1 MNIQTKFNLCLTIAL
16 FLASNSIAVEKS
28 PQPHDDGRL
37 DEQLHLAK
45 PNLPQK
51 PTALLT
57 TNNPSKLSI
66 TKEELA
72 KHPDL
77 IIRGLIPAVLQNNS
91 EAVQLLL
98 PLYQPLPKKATL
110 IFTKN

>member
-1 MNIQTKFNLCLTIAL
+1 MVHSQPKNNLYFIKASSGLLYSFPIRIKMNIQTKFSLCLTIAL

-28 PQPHDDGRL
+28 PQPHDGRL

-51 PTALLT
+51 PTALLS

-66 TKEELA
+66 
-72 KHPDL
+72 
-77 IIRGLIPAVLQNNS
+77 Q
-91 EAVQLLL
+91 
-98 PLYQPLPKKATL
+98 KK
-110 IFTKN
+110 N